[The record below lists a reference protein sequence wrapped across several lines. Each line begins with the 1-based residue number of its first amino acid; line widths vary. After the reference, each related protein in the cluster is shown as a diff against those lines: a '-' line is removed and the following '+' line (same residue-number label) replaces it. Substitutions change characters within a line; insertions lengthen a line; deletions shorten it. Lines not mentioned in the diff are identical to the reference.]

1 MIRRSVKL
9 QLVAFVAITLLGV
22 SFLSARYV
30 GLGEKLFGG
39 GYVVTADFG
48 DSGGIFSGAEVTY
61 RGVQVGRV
69 DRLRLTPGG
78 VLVDLR
84 LTKGS
89 RIPTGARAVV
99 ANRSAVGEQY
109 VDLEPQ
115 RGGGPYLADGGR
127 IARGDTAIPVPIATV
142 LGDVDRTVGSVDRQQ
157 LVTVVDELGTAFSS
171 GGQDL
176 QRLLDAGDQLTRSAT
191 EALPQ
196 TVDLI
201 DDGSTVLAT
210 QQASSASILSF
221 SKHLK
226 LLSGTLAD
234 HDADVRVILD
244 RGTIASAEVTKL
256 LQDNRTGLST
266 LLTNLVTVGQV
277 TAENNAGLRQILVTY
292 PDVVA
297 GSFTV
302 LPGDGT
308 AHFGLVLNVNDPP
321 ACLQGYGGTQRTDPD
336 QTTNLPPL
344 NSAAHCAVPSGSAT
358 DVRGAQH
365 APGAGAH

>member
-9 QLVAFVAITLLGV
+9 QLVAFAAITLLAV

-30 GLGEKLFGG
+30 GLGARLFGN
-39 GYVVTADFG
+39 GYVVTADFA
-48 DSGGIFSGAEVTY
+48 DSGGIFAGAEVTY
-61 RGVQVGRV
+61 RGVPVGRV
-69 DRLRLTPGG
+69 DRLRLTSGG

-84 LTKGS
+84 LDDGT
-89 RIPTGARAVV
+89 RVPTGARAVV
-99 ANRSAVGEQY
+99 ADRSAVGEQY
-109 VDLEPQ
+109 VDLEPS
-115 RGGGPYLADGGR
+115 RDSAPWLSGGSR
-127 IARGDTAIPVPIATV
+127 IPRSDTAIPVPVATV
-142 LGDVDRTVGSVDRQQ
+142 LSDVDKTVGSVDRQQ
-157 LVTVVDELGTAFSS
+157 LVTVVDQLGAAFAS

-191 EALPQ
+191 AALPE

-201 DDGSTVLAT
+201 NDGSTVLAT
-210 QQASSASILSF
+210 QQAGSASIRSF
-221 SKHLK
+221 SHDLAQ
-226 LLSGTLAD
+226 LSGTLKD
-234 HDADVRVILD
+234 HDSDVRVVLD
-244 RGTIASAEVTKL
+244 RGTLASTEVTRL
-256 LQDNRTGLST
+256 LQDNRSGLST

-277 TAENNAGLRQILVTY
+277 TALNNAGLRQILVTY

-321 ACLQGYGGTQRTDPD
+321 ACLAGYGATRRTDPD
-336 QTTNLPPL
+336 QTTGLPAL
-344 NSAAHCAVPSGSAT
+344 NTAAHCAAPAGSAT

-365 APGAGAH
+365 APTP

>member
-1 MIRRSVKL
+1 VIRRSVKV
-9 QLVAFVAITLLGV
+9 QLVAFLAITLLAV

-30 GLGEKLFGG
+30 GLGERLFGG
-39 GYVVTADFG
+39 GYVVTADFA

-69 DRLRLTPGG
+69 GPLHLKPGG

-84 LTKGS
+84 LDKGT
-89 RIPTGARAVV
+89 RVPTDAVAVV
-99 ANRSAVGEQY
+99 ADRSAVGEQY
-109 VDLEPQ
+109 VDLQP
-115 RGGGPYLADGGR
+115 RRSGGPYLAAGGR
-127 IARGDTAIPVPIATV
+127 IARADTKIPVPVATV
-142 LGDVDRTVGSVDRQQ
+142 LQDVDDLVGSVDRQQ
-157 LVTVVDELGTAFSS
+157 LVTVVDELGTAFAS

-176 QRLLDAGDQLTRSAT
+176 QRLLDAGDALTRSAT

-196 TVDLI
+196 TVRLI
-201 DDGSTVLAT
+201 DDGGTVLAT

-221 SKHLK
+221 SRDLAA
-226 LLSGTLAD
+226 LSGTLKA
-234 HDADVRVILD
+234 HDSDVRVILD

-277 TAENNAGLRQILVTY
+277 TATNNAGLRQILVTY

-308 AHFGLVLNVNDPP
+308 AHFGLVLNVDDPP
-321 ACLQGYGGTQRTDPD
+321 ACLKGYGATDRTDPA

-344 NSAAHCAVPSGSAT
+344 NTAAHCAEPSGSGT

-365 APGAGAH
+365 APRP

>member
-1 MIRRSVKL
+1 MIRRSVKV
-9 QLVAFVAITLLGV
+9 QLVAFAAITLLAV

-30 GLGEKLFGG
+30 GLGDRLFGN
-39 GYVVTADFG
+39 GYVITADFA
-48 DSGGIFSGAEVTY
+48 DSGGIFAGAEVTY
-61 RGVQVGRV
+61 RGVPVGRV
-69 DRLRLTPGG
+69 DRLRLTRGG

-84 LTKGS
+84 LDKGTQV
-89 RIPTGARAVV
+89 PTDATAVV
-99 ANRSAVGEQY
+99 ADRSAVGEQY
-109 VDLEPQ
+109 VDLEP
-115 RGGGPYLADGGR
+115 RRDSGPYLAAGGR
-127 IARGDTAIPVPIATV
+127 IARADTKIPVPVATV
-142 LGDVDRTVGSVDRQQ
+142 LQDVDTTVGSVDRKQ
-157 LVTVVDELGTAFSS
+157 LVTVVDELGTAFAS

-191 EALPQ
+191 AALPQ

-201 DDGSTVLAT
+201 DDGNTVLAT

-221 SKHLK
+221 SRNLK
-226 LLSGTLAD
+226 QLSGTLKA

-244 RGTIASAEVTKL
+244 RGTLASTEVTKL

-277 TAENNAGLRQILVTY
+277 TATNNAGLRQLLVTY

-308 AHFGLVLNVNDPP
+308 AHFGLVLNLGDPP
-321 ACLQGYGGTQRTDPD
+321 ACLAGYGGTQRTDPD
-336 QTTNLPPL
+336 QTANLPAL
-344 NSAAHCAVPSGSAT
+344 NTHAHCAAPAGSPT

-365 APGAGAH
+365 APTP